1 SSETAVEPST
11 VAVPKLVWL
20 DDYSDAMKQAKE
32 QKKMMLVHFFRPSD
46 QKRTEAVAAGESVV
60 NIENAFEQPA
70 VRENLDSFVL
80 VKLPIDSQI
89 NAKGK
94 SIRLLEHGAFSE
106 LHKGPGI
113 AVIDLAHENTEY
125 YGYVVNVLPFTP
137 GKYYRFN
144 PKHLETL
151 VNLPEGTLTQRSMV
165 LAVRIHPEHPAS
177 TTGQENP
184 VLLSEATDHSNYQAQ
199 IHVQGHQDWESR
211 FHRILSKLLRRG
223 ESGMPVE
230 VVAESWPDQDLMD
243 SCVDC
248 VASWRQS
255 PGHWDAVRA
264 KQASYGYDIRE
275 GSNGIWYATGIF
287 REAK

>member
-1 SSETAVEPST
+1 
-11 VAVPKLVWL
+11 
-20 DDYSDAMKQAKE
+20 
-32 QKKMMLVHFFRPSD
+32 
-46 QKRTEAVAAGESVV
+46 VAAGDSVV